1 MALCSQ
7 RCASLSCPCRDA
19 EHQRQRDAWA
29 QERAGYEAQQ
39 ACTEA
44 EWQSRLQKAMTDL
57 RHHREQH
64 QAYISHAG
72 SAQQHAA
79 SLEAS
84 LRCNLSA
91 LFALSSFALLTT

>member
-1 MALCSQ
+1 MALCVH
-7 RCASLSCPCRDA
+7 CASLSCPCRDA

-64 QAYISHAG
+64 QAYVSHAG